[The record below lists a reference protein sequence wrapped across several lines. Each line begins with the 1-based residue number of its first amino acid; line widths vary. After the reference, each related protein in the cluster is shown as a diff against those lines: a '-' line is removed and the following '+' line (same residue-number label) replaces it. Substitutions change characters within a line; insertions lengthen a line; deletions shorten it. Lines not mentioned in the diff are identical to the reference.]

1 MSQLRNSKNVQ
12 CAASS
17 AVYIGLKAEHLH
29 ASDMHATHLHSDDG
43 VDVFETLVKLQSEVK
58 VLTDR
63 LNTLKMQDLSDVDVK
78 NVGNGDALIY
88 QDNLW
93 RAIEIE
99 KSDDTADE
107 TLVL

>member
-29 ASDMHATHLHSDDG
+29 ASDMHATRLHSDDG
-43 VDVFETLVKLQSEVK
+43 IDVFETLLQLQTEVK

-63 LNTLKMQDLSDVDVK
+63 LNGLKLQDLSDVEVQ

-93 RAIEIE
+93 RAIEIK
-99 KSDDTADE
+99 KSDDTSNE
-107 TLVL
+107 TLLL